1 MLIDIKMKRRREPT
15 SLLPLLV
22 SGALWCMPTSAF
34 GTINEPEVVGQH
46 CEHERIT
53 RAAFACPPGVTIS
66 DGRCFEELSLHQLA
80 GRSGPDGHVGW
91 GTNGAVGAPDMLDPT
106 PEGPEAHCD
115 NADFLDA
122 EAYGLDVG
130 YPRTREE
137 ATAQLQTCTNHLRL
151 RFLEGVDAADKIVDQ
166 DARIVTPEVD
176 ISASDCRFSF
186 PELQMHWFSRG
197 KCSAIEGFG
206 RALHGIQDFYAHSNW
221 ADEAKPPYT
230 PTNPPGLKL
239 DKSPAFLDLR
249 AENNI
254 ADQVPHD
261 LSTGCFGGIM
271 TDGPEGKAGHPLE
284 PGSLDCTG
292 RVTHHTLNKDN
303 GIIDW
308 ITGQTTKPGPN
319 TPRSDIPGNF
329 ERAVS
334 AAIKDSRRQWRYF
347 REQIRRT
354 YGKERGNI
362 IICALIRDDP
372 TQDCYG
378 RRVAIL
384 QDALRNTSRIAEM
397 QIPVHAWLLQE
408 IEGTA
413 HDEGPG
419 EGVTAQNSTKSR
431 GSSGELES
439 EEGDDKGHLVK
450 QLHHPTHDGLDMGVA
465 FNALRH
471 NATVFPTN
479 KTAII
484 ALTKT
489 RNLHLDEQ
497 IAHVWH
503 AGDEGIR
510 VHLGLLPPP
519 RTPSDAPDKYSDDAA
534 MSEAQEQDLITGVL
548 RTGGTYSILHNED
561 AVSSFL
567 DHVVSRG
574 LTQYDNARDTATLLP
589 AGLSISD
596 YVTPESEPRRF
607 SFDASELDNAIISV
621 HPISPKLSLHVCMRH
636 VRRNAVVKELDI
648 GLDGNATFRA
658 ELGIGDVP
666 RTDAWFELE
675 VAHVERSG
683 LVGSGLFEVSIA
695 TENVESYRSS
705 KTQGKVPE
713 AEKTIDQPVHNEL

>member
-1 MLIDIKMKRRREPT
+1 
-15 SLLPLLV
+15 
-22 SGALWCMPTSAF
+22 
-34 GTINEPEVVGQH
+34 
-46 CEHERIT
+46 
-53 RAAFACPPGVTIS
+53 
-66 DGRCFEELSLHQLA
+66 
-80 GRSGPDGHVGW
+80 
-91 GTNGAVGAPDMLDPT
+91 MLDPT

-122 EAYGLDVG
+122 EAYGLGVA

-137 ATAQLQTCTNHLRL
+137 ATAQLQSCTNHMRL
-151 RFLEGVDAADKIVDQ
+151 RFLEGLDAADRIVDQ
-166 DARIVTPEVD
+166 DARIVMQEVD
-176 ISASDCRFSF
+176 ISGSDCRFSF

-221 ADEAKPPYT
+221 ADEAKPPYGL
-230 PTNPPGLKL
+230 TNPPGLKL
-239 DKSPAFLDLR
+239 DYSPVFLDLR

-254 ADQVPHD
+254 TNQVPHD

-271 TDGPEGKAGHPLE
+271 TDGPEGKAGHPFE

-303 GIIDW
+303 GIVDW
-308 ITGQTTKPGPN
+308 VTGKTTKPGPN
-319 TPRSDIPGNF
+319 TPRSDVPGNF
-329 ERAVS
+329 DRAVS

-397 QIPVHAWLLQE
+397 QIPVQAWLLQE

-419 EGVTAQNSTKSR
+419 EGVTPQNSTKSM
-431 GSSGELES
+431 GSSGELE
-439 EEGDDKGHLVK
+439 EEETDDKGHLVE
-450 QLHHPTHDGLDMGVA
+450 QLHHPTHDGLDVGGA
-465 FNALRH
+465 FKALRH

-519 RTPSDAPDKYSDDAA
+519 RYP
-534 MSEAQEQDLITGVL
+534 SEAPETTDEDEATLKAKEQDLITGVL
-548 RTGGTYSILHNED
+548 RTGGTYSILHNEE
-561 AVSSFL
+561 AVPNFL

-589 AGLSISD
+589 AGLSIND

-621 HPISPKLSLHVCMRH
+621 HPITPKLALHVCMRH
-636 VRRNAVVKELDI
+636 VRRNEVVKELDI

-675 VAHVERSG
+675 VAHVEGSG
-683 LVGSGLFEVSIA
+683 FVGSGLFEVSIQ
-695 TENVESYRSS
+695 TEKVESYHSS
-705 KTQGKVPE
+705 KAKGEIPAVD
-713 AEKTIDQPVHNEL
+713 KTVDGPVHNEL

>member
-1 MLIDIKMKRRREPT
+1 MKRRGIS
-15 SLLPLLV
+15 SLV
-22 SGALWCMPTSAF
+22 HSLWICAIWIDPAISF

-53 RAAFACPPGVTIS
+53 RAAFACQPDVTIS

-91 GTNGAVGAPDMLDPT
+91 GTNGAVGAPDLLDPV

-115 NADFLDA
+115 NADFLDT
-122 EAYGLDVG
+122 EAHGIEAA
-130 YPRTREE
+130 YPRTRQE
-137 ATAQLQTCTNHLRL
+137 ATAQLQVCTNHLRL
-151 RFLEGVDAADKIVDQ
+151 RFLEGVDAADKLVDQ
-166 DARIVTPEVD
+166 HARIIAPEVD
-176 ISASDCRFSF
+176 ISGSDCRFSF
-186 PELQMHWFSRG
+186 PDLQMHWFSRG

-221 ADEAKPPYT
+221 ADDAQPPYSLS
-230 PTNPPGLKL
+230 NPPGLKL
-239 DKSPAFLDLR
+239 DKSPLFLDLR

-254 ADQVPHD
+254 TDQVPHD

-303 GIIDW
+303 GVIDY
-308 ITGQTTKPGPN
+308 ITGETSEAGPN

-334 AAIKDSRRQWRYF
+334 AAIRDSRRQWRYF

-362 IICALIRDDP
+362 IICALIRDNP

-378 RRVAIL
+378 RRIAIL
-384 QDALRNTSRIAEM
+384 RDVLKNTSRIAEM
-397 QIPVHAWLLQE
+397 QIPVQSWLLQE
-408 IEGTA
+408 IDGVA

-419 EGVTAQNSTKSR
+419 EGLTEQNSTKSR
-431 GSSGELES
+431 GSSGELEK
-439 EEGDDKGHLVK
+439 EDDDHRSDLVK
-450 QLHHPTHDGLDMGVA
+450 KLQPLHIGLDVGTA
-465 FNALRH
+465 FKALRD
-471 NATVFPTN
+471 NPTVFPTN

-484 ALTKT
+484 ALTRT

-519 RTPSDAPDKYSDDAA
+519 HSPSDTIDSDDEEVA
-534 MSEAQEQDLITGVL
+534 MSKAKEEDLITGVL

-561 AVSSFL
+561 AVPSFL

-589 AGLSISD
+589 PGISISD

-607 SFDASELDNAIISV
+607 SFDASELNNAIIAVS
-621 HPISPKLSLHVCMRH
+621 PITPKLSLHVCVRH

-675 VAHVERSG
+675 VAHVEGSG
-683 LVGSGLFEVSIA
+683 LVGSGLFEVSIE
-695 TENVESYRSS
+695 TENVESYHSS
-705 KTQGKVPE
+705 KSSKQE
-713 AEKTIDQPVHNEL
+713 AETVSDEDCPMHNEL

>member
-1 MLIDIKMKRRREPT
+1 MKRRRKSK
-15 SLLPLLV
+15 SLSL
-22 SGALWCMPTSAF
+22 SLWICAVWSVRVQAF

-53 RAAFACPPGVTIS
+53 RAAFACPQGTTIS

-115 NADFLDA
+115 NADFFDTTAHGLDA
-122 EAYGLDVG
+122 A

-137 ATAQLQTCTNHLRL
+137 ATEQLQICTNHLRL
-151 RFLEGVDAADKIVDQ
+151 RFLEGVDAADTIVDQ
-166 DARIVTPEVD
+166 DARIVVPEVD
-176 ISASDCRFSF
+176 VSGSDCRFSF

-206 RALHGIQDFYAHSNW
+206 RALHGVQDFYAHSNW
-221 ADEAKPPYT
+221 ADESKPPYT
-230 PTNPPGLKL
+230 LTNPPGLKL
-239 DKSPAFLDLR
+239 DGSPVFLDLR

-254 ADQVPHD
+254 TDQVPHD

-303 GIIDW
+303 GIIDR
-308 ITGQTTKPGPN
+308 ITGETTKPGPN
-319 TPRSDIPGNF
+319 TPRSEIPGNF

-347 REQIRRT
+347 REVVRRT

-372 TQDCYG
+372 TRDCYG

-397 QIPVHAWLLQE
+397 QIPVQAWLLQE
-408 IEGTA
+408 IEGNA

-419 EGVTAQNSTKSR
+419 EGLTAQNSTKSR
-431 GSSGELES
+431 GTSGELG
-439 EEGDDKGHLVK
+439 EEANNEGHLVNN
-450 QLHHPTHDGLDMGVA
+450 LHPPHEGLDMGVA
-465 FNALRH
+465 LKALRQ
-471 NATVFPTN
+471 NSTVFPTN

-484 ALTKT
+484 ALT
-489 RNLHLDEQ
+489 RARALNLDEQ

-519 RTPSDAPDKYSDDAA
+519 SHPSDAPDTKNDEDA
-534 MSEAQEQDLITGVL
+534 MSAAKEEDLITGVL
-548 RTGGTYSILHNED
+548 RTGGTYSILHNEE
-561 AVSSFL
+561 AVSTFL

-589 AGLSISD
+589 AGISIND

-607 SFDASELDNAIISV
+607 SFDASELDNAIIAVS
-621 HPISPKLSLHVCMRH
+621 PITPKLSLHVCMRH
-636 VRRNAVVKELDI
+636 VRRNVVVKELDI
-648 GLDGNATFRA
+648 GLEGNATFRA
-658 ELGIGDVP
+658 ELGIGDIP

-675 VAHVERSG
+675 VAHVEGGG
-683 LVGSGLFEVSIA
+683 LVGSGLFEVSIES
-695 TENVESYRSS
+695 ENVESYHSS
-705 KTQGKVPE
+705 TSTEQKAATNTQERNEFP
-713 AEKTIDQPVHNEL
+713 HNEL

>member
-1 MLIDIKMKRRREPT
+1 MKRRRNPT
-15 SLLPLLV
+15 SLFALLLSCV
-22 SGALWCMPTSAF
+22 IRSDLALGF

-53 RAAFACPPGVTIS
+53 RAAFACPPGVTTS

-80 GRSGPDGHVGW
+80 GRSGPEGHVGW

-115 NADFLDA
+115 NADFLDT
-122 EAYGLDVG
+122 EAHGLKG
-130 YPRTREE
+130 EYPRTREE
-137 ATAQLQTCTNHLRL
+137 ATAQLQVCTNHMRL
-151 RFLEGVDAADKIVDQ
+151 RFLEGVDAADRIVDHH
-166 DARIVTPEVD
+166 ARIVVPEVD
-176 ISASDCRFSF
+176 ISGSDCRFSF

-221 ADEAKPPYT
+221 ADEAKPPYGLS
-230 PTNPPGLKL
+230 NPPGLKMN
-239 DKSPAFLDLR
+239 KIPVFLDLR

-254 ADQVPHD
+254 TDQVPHD

-303 GIIDW
+303 GIIDY
-308 ITGQTTKPGPN
+308 ITGKTTKPGPN

-362 IICALIRDDP
+362 IICALIRDNP
-372 TQDCYG
+372 THDCYG
-378 RRVAIL
+378 RRVAML

-397 QIPVHAWLLQE
+397 QIPIQAWLLQE

-419 EGVTAQNSTKSR
+419 EGLTAENSTKSL
-431 GSSGELES
+431 GSSGELGD
-439 EEGDDKGHLVK
+439 EETDDKGHFVK
-450 QLHHPTHDGLDMGVA
+450 KLQHPPHEGLDVGVA
-465 FNALRH
+465 LKALRH
-471 NATVFPTN
+471 NATIFPTN

-489 RNLHLDEQ
+489 RNKNLDEQ

-510 VHLGLLPPP
+510 VHFGLLPPP
-519 RTPSDAPDKYSDDAA
+519 RSPSDESDATHEDAA
-534 MSEAQEQDLITGVL
+534 LTKAKEQDLITGVL

-561 AVSSFL
+561 AVPSFL

-574 LTQYDNARDTATLLP
+574 LTQYDNARDTATLLA

-621 HPISPKLSLHVCMRH
+621 HPITPKLSLHVCMRH
-636 VRRNAVVKELDI
+636 VRRNVVLKELDI

-675 VAHVERSG
+675 VAHVEGGG

-695 TENVESYRSS
+695 TEDVERYHSS
-705 KTQGKVPE
+705 KAVGE
-713 AEKTIDQPVHNEL
+713 AVETGVAPKHNEL

>member
-1 MLIDIKMKRRREPT
+1 MKRRRNPT
-15 SLLPLLV
+15 SLFALLLSCV
-22 SGALWCMPTSAF
+22 IWSDLALGF

-53 RAAFACPPGVTIS
+53 RAAFACPPGVTTS

-80 GRSGPDGHVGW
+80 GRSGPEGHVGW

-115 NADFLDA
+115 NADFLDT
-122 EAYGLDVG
+122 EAHGLKG
-130 YPRTREE
+130 EYPRTREE
-137 ATAQLQTCTNHLRL
+137 ATAQLQVCTNHMRL
-151 RFLEGVDAADKIVDQ
+151 RFLEGVDAADRIVDHH
-166 DARIVTPEVD
+166 ARIVVPEVD
-176 ISASDCRFSF
+176 ISGSDCRFSF

-221 ADEAKPPYT
+221 ADEAKPPYGLS
-230 PTNPPGLKL
+230 NPPGLKMN
-239 DKSPAFLDLR
+239 KIPVFLDLR

-254 ADQVPHD
+254 TDQVPHD

-303 GIIDW
+303 GIIDY
-308 ITGQTTKPGPN
+308 ITGKTTKPGPN

-362 IICALIRDDP
+362 IICALIRDNP
-372 TQDCYG
+372 THDCYG
-378 RRVAIL
+378 RRVAML

-397 QIPVHAWLLQE
+397 QIPIQAWLLQE

-419 EGVTAQNSTKSR
+419 EGLTAENSTKSL
-431 GSSGELES
+431 GSSGELGD
-439 EEGDDKGHLVK
+439 EETDDKGHLVK
-450 QLHHPTHDGLDMGVA
+450 KLQHPPHEGLDVGVA
-465 FNALRH
+465 LKALRH
-471 NATVFPTN
+471 NATIFPTN

-489 RNLHLDEQ
+489 RNKNLDEQ

-510 VHLGLLPPP
+510 VHFGLLPPP
-519 RTPSDAPDKYSDDAA
+519 RSPSDESDATHEDAA
-534 MSEAQEQDLITGVL
+534 LTKAKEQDLITGVL

-561 AVSSFL
+561 AVPSFL

-574 LTQYDNARDTATLLP
+574 LTQYDNARDTATLLA

-621 HPISPKLSLHVCMRH
+621 HPITPKLSLHVCMRH
-636 VRRNAVVKELDI
+636 VRRNVVLKELDI

-675 VAHVERSG
+675 VAHVEGGG

-695 TENVESYRSS
+695 TEDVERYHSS
-705 KTQGKVPE
+705 KAVGE
-713 AEKTIDQPVHNEL
+713 AVETGVAPKHNEL

>member
-1 MLIDIKMKRRREPT
+1 MKPRLASVLWIWAAWTAP
-15 SLLPLLV
+15 V
-22 SGALWCMPTSAF
+22 STF

-53 RAAFACPPGVTIS
+53 RAAFACPPGIRLS

-91 GTNGAVGAPDMLDPT
+91 GTNGAVGAPDMLDPV

-115 NADFLDA
+115 NADFFDTN
-122 EAYGLDVG
+122 AYGLDAA
-130 YPRTREE
+130 YPRTRKD
-137 ATAQLQTCTNHLRL
+137 ATEQLQTCTNHLRL

-166 DARIVTPEVD
+166 DARIITPMVD
-176 ISASDCRFSF
+176 ISGSDCRFSF
-186 PELQMHWFSRG
+186 PELQMHYFSRG

-221 ADEAKPPYT
+221 ADDATPPYNL
-230 PTNPPGLKL
+230 TNPPGLKL
-239 DKSPAFLDLR
+239 EGVPDFLDLR

-254 ADQVPHD
+254 SDQVPHD

-308 ITGQTTKPGPN
+308 ITGKTTKSGPN
-319 TPRSDIPGNF
+319 TPRSDVPGNF

-362 IICALIRDDP
+362 MICSLIRDNP

-397 QIPVHAWLLQE
+397 QIPIQAWLRQE

-419 EGVTAQNSTKSR
+419 EGVTPQNSTKSR
-431 GSSGELES
+431 GTSGQLGEEES
-439 EEGDDKGHLVK
+439 DEEGHLIK
-450 QLHHPTHDGLDMGVA
+450 SLHLKHGGLDVGGA
-465 FNALRH
+465 FKALRH
-471 NATVFPTN
+471 NATKFPTN

-489 RNLHLDEQ
+489 RNLYLDEQ

-519 RTPSDAPDKYSDDAA
+519 HSPSDEPDQDGEEAA
-534 MSEAQEQDLITGVL
+534 LSKAKEQDLITGVL
-548 RTGGTYSILHNED
+548 RTGGTYSILHNEE

-589 AGLSISD
+589 AGISISD

-621 HPISPKLSLHVCMRH
+621 SPVTPKLSLRVSVRH
-636 VRRNAVVKELDI
+636 VRRNAVVKELDV
-648 GLDGNATFRA
+648 GLNGNATFRA
-658 ELGIGDVP
+658 ELGIGDIP

-675 VAHVERSG
+675 VAHIEGSG
-683 LVGSGLFEVSIA
+683 LVGSGLFEVSIE
-695 TENVESYRSS
+695 TENAKSYHSTKSS
-705 KTQGKVPE
+705 AQE
-713 AEKTIDQPVHNEL
+713 ATPVDQVRGNPDHNEL

>member
-1 MLIDIKMKRRREPT
+1 MKRRRG
-15 SLLPLLV
+15 PLLWTCAAWIAPIL
-22 SGALWCMPTSAF
+22 GF

-115 NADFLDA
+115 NADFFDT
-122 EAYGLDVG
+122 EAYGMDAP

-137 ATAQLQTCTNHLRL
+137 ATEQLQTCTNHLRL

-166 DARIVTPEVD
+166 DARIIVPEVD
-176 ISASDCRFSF
+176 ISSSDCRFSF

-221 ADEAKPPYT
+221 ADDARPPYGL
-230 PTNPPGLKL
+230 TNPPGLKF
-239 DKSPAFLDLR
+239 DKSPVFLDLR

-254 ADQVPHD
+254 TDQVPRD

-303 GIIDW
+303 GVIDW
-308 ITGQTTKPGPN
+308 ITGETTKPGPN
-319 TPRSDIPGNF
+319 TPRSDVPGNF

-384 QDALRNTSRIAEM
+384 QDAFRNTSRIAEM
-397 QIPVHAWLLQE
+397 QIPIQAWLRQE

-419 EGVTAQNSTKSR
+419 EGLTAQNSTKSR
-431 GSSGELES
+431 GTSGELGS
-439 EEGDDKGHLVK
+439 EEGDEQGHLVK
-450 QLHHPTHDGLDMGVA
+450 QLRPHEGLDVGVA
-465 FNALRH
+465 LKALRH
-471 NATVFPTN
+471 NATTFPTN

-489 RNLHLDEQ
+489 RSLYLEEQ

-510 VHLGLLPPP
+510 VHLGLMPPP
-519 RTPSDAPDKYSDDAA
+519 RSPSDAPDEGDEDAA
-534 MSEAQEQDLITGVL
+534 LSKAREEDLITGVL
-548 RTGGTYSILHNED
+548 RTGGTYSILHNEE
-561 AVSSFL
+561 AVPSFL
-567 DHVVSRG
+567 SHVVSRG

-589 AGLSISD
+589 AGISISD

-607 SFDASELDNAIISV
+607 SFDASELDNAIVSV
-621 HPISPKLSLHVCMRH
+621 SPITPKLSLHVCVRH

-675 VAHVERSG
+675 VAHVAGSG
-683 LVGSGLFEVSIA
+683 LVGSGLFEVSIE
-695 TENVESYRSS
+695 TENVESYHSSRSS
-705 KTQGKVPE
+705 EQEVTTVNRE
-713 AEKTIDQPVHNEL
+713 RSVVHNEL